1 MSTTSPD
8 LPLLDFEPK
17 LESFRDHVLEGLAR
31 PQKELSSKFLYD
43 ERGSV
48 LFDKIC
54 DTEDYYSTRTELSI
68 MRRYGEEMA
77 DAVGPRALLVEYG
90 SGASTKI
97 LLLLQV
103 LRDIAA
109 YVPLDISREFLLD
122 AAREVAVEHPD
133 LEVLPVCA
141 DFTAEFDLPKPA
153 KPASRRVVYFPGS
166 TIGNFRPEQVPGVLQ
181 RIARVC
187 RKGGGLLIGVDL
199 RKSPEV
205 LRRAYNDSEGV
216 TAEFNLNLLDRMN
229 RELGADFDRNNFEH
243 RSIWRDEE
251 SRIEMHLIS
260 RTQQSVTIED
270 RTFDFEEGESIRT
283 EYSCKF
289 TLDGFEALAADAGL
303 VRKNVWTDDR
313 NYFSVQYFEVE

>member
-1 MSTTSPD
+1 MSTASPD

-54 DTEDYYSTRTELSI
+54 DTQDYYSTRTELGI
-68 MRRYGEEMA
+68 MRRHGREMA

-97 LLLLQV
+97 LLLLQM
-103 LRDIAA
+103 LKDISA
-109 YVPLDISREFLLD
+109 YVPLDISREFLLE

-141 DFTAEFDLPKPA
+141 DFTAEFDLPKPS

-166 TIGNFRPEQVPGVLQ
+166 TIGNFRPEQVPGVLEH
-181 RIARVC
+181 IAKVC
-187 RKGGGLLIGVDL
+187 GEGGGLLIGVDL

-205 LRRAYNDSEGV
+205 LRKAYNDSEGV

-229 RELGADFDRNNFEH
+229 RELGANFDRNSFEH
-243 RSIWRDEE
+243 RSIWRDEQ

-260 RTQQSVTIED
+260 QARQTVTIED
-270 RTFDFEEGESIRT
+270 REFDFDQGETIRT

-289 TLDGFEALAADAGL
+289 TLDGFKALAADAGL
-303 VRKNVWTDDR
+303 VRKHVWTDERD
-313 NYFSVQYFEVE
+313 YFSVQYFEVE